1 MRFSTRTRYGLR
13 FLLQL
18 AALPKGSRLQL
29 SQVAR
34 MEQISSGYLEQIVRA
49 LRPLGILRGV
59 RGSGGGYQLSRA
71 PADINLEDVFQNL
84 EGDLGPVHCLHSR
97 CTRSTSC
104 TTRTFWEDLDKHIR
118 RYLRSITLQD
128 LLERSEPT
136 LQCSPATKV
145 KKEK

>member
-18 AALPKGSRLQL
+18 AALPKDGRLQL
-29 SQVAR
+29 SQVAKT
-34 MEQISSGYLEQIVRA
+34 EQISSGYLEQIVRA

-71 PADINLEDVFQNL
+71 PAEINLEDVFQNL
-84 EGDLGPVHCLHSR
+84 EGELGPVRCLHDK
-97 CTRSTSC
+97 CTRSGTC
-104 TTRTFWEDLDKHIR
+104 TTRTFWENLDKHIR

-136 LQCSPATKV
+136 LQCTPA

>member
-18 AALPKGSRLQL
+18 AALPEGGRLQL
-29 SQVAR
+29 AHVAR
-34 MEQISSGYLEQIVRA
+34 MEQISPGYLEQIVRS

-59 RGSGGGYQLSRA
+59 RGAGGGYQLSRA

-84 EGDLGPVHCLHSR
+84 EGDLGPVHCLHSK
-97 CTRSTSC
+97 CTRSASC
-104 TTRTFWEDLDKHIR
+104 TTRSFWEDLDRHIR
-118 RYLRSITLQD
+118 RYLRSVTLQD
-128 LLERSEPT
+128 LLERSDPMIHCFT
-136 LQCSPATKV
+136 A